1 MCHLMDLYIPL
12 MKIRA
17 KRKNTDIIPKL
28 QKIWWEKNMKSE
40 ESRI

>member
-1 MCHLMDLYIPL
+1 MDLYIPF
-12 MKIRA
+12 MKILA
-17 KRKNTDIIPKL
+17 KRKTTDIIAKL